1 MGAYVYPERLVIQ
14 IQAKIV
20 NKWLILDRDG
30 VINVDSDQ
38 FIKSPDE
45 WQPIPGSLEAIAAFN
60 QAGYKIVIISNQSG
74 IARGLFDLQML
85 ESIHQKL
92 AELLHEHG
100 GEIERIYFCPH
111 GPDDDCHCR
120 KPKPGLFTTFAKD
133 FGLSLDG
140 IYAIGDSIR
149 DLQAAQCAGAQ
160 AVLVRT
166 GKGEIS
172 VKSIAES
179 RDDEFLNQVPVFDNL
194 LSFKNH
200 LLT

>member
-1 MGAYVYPERLVIQ
+1 MGAFVYQGHLVNQ
-14 IQAKIV
+14 NRANIV

-74 IARGLFDLQML
+74 IARGLLDIPML
-85 ESIHQKL
+85 ESIHQKF
-92 AELLHEHG
+92 AELLKEHG

-111 GPDDDCHCR
+111 GPDDHCHCR
-120 KPKPGLFTTFAKD
+120 KPKPGLFTRFAKE
-133 FGLSLDG
+133 FELSLDG
-140 IYAIGDSIR
+140 VYAIGDSIR
-149 DLQAAQCAGAQ
+149 DLQAARLAGAR

-166 GKGEIS
+166 GKGENS

-194 LSFKNH
+194 LAFKNH
-200 LLT
+200 LLN